1 MDLDSI
7 SQYTDVGFAVGPD
20 ASNPTAV
27 YPIVDW
33 EWETEVA
40 GDPNSLLS
48 DLGSD
53 VGVAHLG
60 ATVTGVTPMAIGTL
74 NKSDIGSRFT
84 ALGFGMQN
92 NNGDDGTRKA
102 GSLTLR
108 GIGGNY
114 ADYLF
119 GNLEGFL
126 KGAQNMPDFAGF
138 PESELI
144 RIYDELN
151 LLPEYQAFLG
161 GRPGDAQPCFGDS
174 GGPMVA
180 MRNGQRTVFGNV
192 TNGLRS
198 TRLICDWGAVFAVFG
213 PATQTFL
220 QNALAWV
227 DPCGGVTVQGKC
239 DGDLAIRCTNR
250 LEGQRRLSETDCGL
264 IGQTCG
270 RDATGTVACVDPT

>member
-1 MDLDSI
+1 
-7 SQYTDVGFAVGPD
+7 
-20 ASNPTAV
+20 V

-119 GNLEGFL
+119 GTD
-126 KGAQNMPDFAGF
+126 PD
-138 PESELI
+138 L
-144 RIYDELN
+144 R
-151 LLPEYQAFLG
+151 
-161 GRPGDAQPCFGDS
+161 RAQPS
-174 GGPMVA
+174 A
-180 MRNGQRTVFGNV
+180 
-192 TNGLRS
+192 
-198 TRLICDWGAVFAVFG
+198 
-213 PATQTFL
+213 
-220 QNALAWV
+220 
-227 DPCGGVTVQGKC
+227 
-239 DGDLAIRCTNR
+239 
-250 LEGQRRLSETDCGL
+250 
-264 IGQTCG
+264 
-270 RDATGTVACVDPT
+270 